1 MIDEADPHGGLARA
15 ALVLTTAIIAE
26 VRRNRLTAQQARR
39 IFQQARFLVDDRES
53 FAATKKPRK
62 RPATCS
68 PSRKQWQSCRPRS
81 RPSLHEQRKS
91 REWMVMDAVP
101 IAGVAIATIC

>member
-1 MIDEADPHGGLARA
+1 MIDEADPYGGLARA

-53 FAATKKPRK
+53 FAANQEAAEAAGQHALHLASNGRAAG
-62 RPATCS
+62 PALDPPCTS
-68 PSRKQWQSCRPRS
+68 TEN
-81 RPSLHEQRKS
+81 L
-91 REWMVMDAVP
+91 V
-101 IAGVAIATIC
+101 

>member
-53 FAATKKPRK
+53 FAANQE
-62 RPATCS
+62 AA
-68 PSRKQWQSCRPRS
+68 
-81 RPSLHEQRKS
+81 E
-91 REWMVMDAVP
+91 A
-101 IAGVAIATIC
+101 AGNMLSISQAMAELQAPLSTLSARAPKI

>member
-1 MIDEADPHGGLARA
+1 MIDEADPRGGLARA

-39 IFQQARFLVDDRES
+39 IFHRHAFWSTTGKVLQP
-53 FAATKKPRK
+53 TKKPRK

-101 IAGVAIATIC
+101 ITGVAIATIC